1 MIQCFIVGLGGGLGA
16 FFRYLLG
23 KIQLP
28 AAAFPIH
35 TLCINILGA
44 FVIGMVVSGGAK
56 YGLEESKW
64 ILFLKTGVCGG
75 FTTFSTFS
83 LETITL
89 LEQGKMVNALFYSIA
104 SVVLC
109 LTGVWIG
116 KNIF

>member
-1 MIQCFIVGLGGGLGA
+1 MGH
-16 FFRYLLG
+16 FFAICWEKYSCLL
-23 KIQLP
+23 LY
-28 AAAFPIH
+28 FPFTHYASIYW
-35 TLCINILGA
+35 GA